1 MSLEQLQCIEDDRQ
15 YYQSISKSTQQQS
28 FQSIATLQ
36 SEQSIESLEKLV
48 SQEIVKDSNLKLE
61 LDQFIGLL
69 QKVKP
74 SNLKNELSVVMS
86 TEQEEYYSFQQKQPM
101 DKKEIMF
108 EGFQKCYSEVIKII
122 TNLIR
127 DQKEQNYIISYL
139 EKMQMIYI
147 MHIQS
152 YQGMEKSMN
161 LLNSLKQTLIDAD
174 QEITLLHNQTAEQQ
188 QILQKMQQQL
198 KQSMSEL
205 NQERLNSLDLQQKNQ
220 QLKHLILVANKQFES
235 LQEKL
240 LQTEQELNEIVS
252 TQSQQI
258 KQLVQ
263 TNKNLREAIVF
274 NEKKQEIPK
283 KVSSSPLNS
292 QRSTLNSNQEN
303 QYNQLNNQLT
313 INSQRNQNQDKSISN
328 TSPQQSQR
336 CTSNKREWNK
346 CTKIFK

>member
-28 FQSIATLQ
+28 CGSIATLQ
-36 SEQSIESLEKLV
+36 SEQSIESLEKMV
-48 SQEIVKDSNLKLE
+48 SQEIVKDSSLKLE

-74 SNLKNELSVVMS
+74 SNLKNELSVVVS

-108 EGFQKCYSEVIKII
+108 EGFQKCYNEAIKII
-122 TNLIR
+122 SNLIR

-188 QILQKMQQQL
+188 QILLKMQLQQ
-198 KQSMSEL
+198 KQNMSEL

-274 NEKKQEIPK
+274 NERREEIPQK
-283 KVSSSPLNS
+283 MSSTPLNS
-292 QRSTLNSNQEN
+292 QRNTINSNQEN

-313 INSQRNQNQDKSISN
+313 INSQRYNNQDKSISN

>member
-1 MSLEQLQCIEDDRQ
+1 MDLTMSLEQLQCIEDDRQ

-28 FQSIATLQ
+28 YQSIATLQ
-36 SEQSIESLEKLV
+36 SDQSIESLEKLV

-86 TEQEEYYSFQQKQPM
+86 TEQEEYYSFQQKQPL
-101 DKKEIMF
+101 DRKEIMF
-108 EGFQKCYSEVIKII
+108 EGFQKCYVEAIKII
-122 TNLIR
+122 SNLVR
-127 DQKEQNYIISYL
+127 DSKEQNYIISYL

-188 QILQKMQQQL
+188 QILQKMQLQL

-205 NQERLNSLDLQQKNQ
+205 NQERLNSLDLQQEDLAIKT
-220 QLKHLILVANKQFES
+220 LDF
-235 LQEKL
+235 EKL

-274 NEKKQEIPK
+274 DDKRQDNPK
-283 KVSSSPLNS
+283 RVNCSPLNS
-292 QRSTLNSNQEN
+292 QRNTVNSNQEN

-313 INSQRNQNQDKSISN
+313 LNINTQRANNIDKGITN

-336 CTSNKREWNK
+336 CQSNKREWNK
-346 CTKIFK
+346 CTKVFK

>member
-1 MSLEQLQCIEDDRQ
+1 MSLEQLQCIEDDKQ
-15 YYQSISKSTQQQS
+15 YYQSKNKSSHQQS
-28 FQSIATLQ
+28 IQSITTLQ
-36 SEQSIESLEKLV
+36 SDHSIQSLEKLV
-48 SQEIVKDSNLKLE
+48 SQDIVKDTNLKLE

-86 TEQEEYYSFQQKQPM
+86 TEQEEYYSFQQKQPL

-108 EGFQKCYSEVIKII
+108 EGFQKCYIEAIKII
-122 TNLIR
+122 SNLIR
-127 DQKEQNYIISYL
+127 DTKEQNYIISYL

-152 YQGMEKSMN
+152 YQGMEKSIN

-174 QEITLLHNQTAEQQ
+174 QEITLLHNQSAEQQ
-188 QILQKMQQQL
+188 SILQKMQQQL
-198 KQSMSEL
+198 KQNMSEL

-220 QLKHLILVANKQFES
+220 QLKHMILVANKQFES

-283 KVSSSPLNS
+283 KTNTSPLNS
-292 QRSTLNSNQEN
+292 QRSTTNSNQEN

-313 INSQRNQNQDKSISN
+313 INSQRTQNLDKDTQNI
-328 TSPQQSQR
+328 SPQQSQR

-346 CTKIFK
+346 YIKKFK